1 MSSREL
7 LVTAGHLKNEYQ
19 EARREPFFQESDVE
33 AIVEHR
39 RKFSVLSRR

>member
-1 MSSREL
+1 MKSGQL

-39 RKFSVLSRR
+39 RKFSELSRR